1 MKISV
6 ECGKITIRPSDTVAR
21 LTRSLTRVH
30 RELGQEYQLL
40 VQKGFENEKSP
51 AGAGWQ
57 ALSPATV
64 KKRGSAHPILRV
76 SGRLAGTHTRPGTYL
91 RADAEEAV
99 MGSNLVYAA
108 THQHGGEIKRKGG
121 TLKLH
126 FKKFKRGPRKGRALF
141 SKEKQATYGMKA
153 AVGPYS
159 IRIPA
164 RPWLFNPDGSIPAAW
179 RERLAAIVKKYL
191 EGDAHA

>member
-1 MKISV
+1 M
-6 ECGKITIRPSDTVAR
+6 
-21 LTRSLTRVH
+21 
-30 RELGQEYQLL
+30 QLL

-51 AGAGWQ
+51 AGAPWKG
-57 ALSPATV
+57 LDPATV

-99 MGSNLVYAA
+99 VGSNLVYAA
-108 THQHGGEIKRKGG
+108 I
-121 TLKLH
+121 H
-126 FKKFKRGPRKGRALF
+126 FKTFKRGPRKGRTLF
-141 SKEKQATYGMKA
+141 IKEKQATYGMKA

-179 RERLAAIVKKYL
+179 RERLEAVVSKYL
-191 EGDAHA
+191 GDANA